1 MKTRILKVLDGTN
14 QSEIAKTLGVTAQ
27 AVTGWKSRGK
37 IDRDNAVSLAKLRGF
52 NPVWFISGEGPEK
65 LDQSLKP
72 TIEDPILL
80 AATMDAVDAV
90 LAKERLEWKTI
101 KKARLI
107 KHLYNI
113 HVYSSN
119 APSQA
124 QLQAQVIELF
134 QAFA

>member
-1 MKTRILKVLDGTN
+1 MKTRICKVLDGAN
-14 QSEIAKTLGVTAQ
+14 QRELAGILGISPQ
-27 AVTGWKSRGK
+27 AISGWKSRGT
-37 IDRDNAVSLAKLRGF
+37 IDTENAVSLAKLRGF
-52 NPVWFISGEGPEK
+52 NPVWLISGEGPEK

-72 TIEDPILL
+72 TIEDPVLL

-90 LAKERLEWKTI
+90 LAKEKLEWKTI

-124 QLQAQVIELF
+124 RLQAQVIELF
-134 QAFA
+134 EAFA